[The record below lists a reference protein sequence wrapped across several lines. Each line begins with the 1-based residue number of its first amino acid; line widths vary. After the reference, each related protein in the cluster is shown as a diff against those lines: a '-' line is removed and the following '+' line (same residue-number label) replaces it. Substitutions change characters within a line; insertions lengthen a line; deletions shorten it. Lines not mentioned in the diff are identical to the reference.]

1 MSHRNHFTEAETLL
15 RQLTEAQETL
25 DAAAQD
31 GVLPPE
37 AVIDAIRESANHIIA
52 QAQVHALLASVE
64 QAKIANLIALSV
76 QSDSMEGRAQ
86 ADRALYSRVPD
97 ATIPGHIMLP
107 LRPEEEITLVA
118 ITWITPHE
126 VRKVIATGEEVP
138 IVEIRRIEPIGT
150 PDQVSQVIIDLA
162 TRLHEQRTGR
172 AALPIEALESPKG
185 DVDELDDG
193 EPIPSDVEGGDPARG
208 ERKRMMRP
216 EPRIARDPA
225 QIGEIFSFGGEG

>member
-107 LRPEEEITLVA
+107 LRPE
-118 ITWITPHE
+118 
-126 VRKVIATGEEVP
+126 IA
-138 IVEIRRIEPIGT
+138 
-150 PDQVSQVIIDLA
+150 
-162 TRLHEQRTGR
+162 
-172 AALPIEALESPKG
+172 AALGIEA
-185 DVDELDDG
+185 
-193 EPIPSDVEGGDPARG
+193 
-208 ERKRMMRP
+208 
-216 EPRIARDPA
+216 
-225 QIGEIFSFGGEG
+225 